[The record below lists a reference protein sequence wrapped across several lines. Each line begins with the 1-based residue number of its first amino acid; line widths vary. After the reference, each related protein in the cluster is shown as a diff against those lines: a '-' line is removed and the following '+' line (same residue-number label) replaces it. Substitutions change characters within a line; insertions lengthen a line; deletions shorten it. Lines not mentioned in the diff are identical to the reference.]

1 VTQIDHRTLKIEYF
15 ICSTPPASF
24 LFWITLLEVRRYF
37 AQNKSHS
44 DFGIGYSAILN
55 EISSISV

>member
-1 VTQIDHRTLKIEYF
+1 VTQIDHRTPKIDDF

-24 LFWITLLEVRRYF
+24 ICWITLSEVRRCF